1 MEKDCEGNT
10 TILIEYNKNCITISN
25 HAQPIVCSSVSTAS
39 YLLVTLLQKYDEKCV
54 SFVDDGK
61 KMSININYYDNFIE
75 LIVDNFIN
83 FAKELQKRYKND
95 VKMIRKR

>member
-1 MEKDCEGNT
+1 MVNQNDGFDIEEIINDIKEKDPQAYT
-10 TILIEYNKNCITISN
+10 
-25 HAQPIVCSSVSTAS
+25 PIV
-39 YLLVTLLQKYDEKCV
+39 LPFEKNDDE
-54 SFVDDGK
+54 GK
-61 KMSININYYDNFIE
+61 SLKDNFIE